1 MKKSKKSKMKTFYQ
15 NVFIIFVICIFGCQ
29 QPRQKSIEKENEMIK
44 TEVKEQFNQLIS
56 ALNNLDSNAWSGF
69 YSKDEFV
76 SSFVSTDFYSNR
88 GEFIEAIKHYF
99 ALREHQQ
106 VEPLE
111 VQVTELSPT
120 VALLTSQEKTEMR
133 LKNGEKFKSKH
144 VFTMI
149 WKKEHDGW
157 KIIHSHESWIAE

>member
-99 ALREHQQ
+99 ALR
-106 VEPLE
+106 
-111 VQVTELSPT
+111 
-120 VALLTSQEKTEMR
+120 
-133 LKNGEKFKSKH
+133 
-144 VFTMI
+144 
-149 WKKEHDGW
+149 
-157 KIIHSHESWIAE
+157 